1 MIHFFKDERSPN
13 AAKRSSAFKDMPY
26 SKLRFFPLSTLMV
39 SLYLL
44 TGCGIY
50 NGGFQRGGDL
60 TSNFLERI
68 QENSKDEEDILLP
81 KKEQK

>member
-1 MIHFFKDERSPN
+1 MILSLKRNLN

-26 SKLRFFPLSTLMV
+26 PKLRLFSLRTLVVALS
-39 SLYLL
+39 LL

-50 NGGFQRGGDL
+50 NGGFERGGEL

-68 QENSKDEEDILLP
+68 QENPKDQEDELLTAKGSK
-81 KKEQK
+81 